1 MVRIA
6 IVEDNAACV
15 GQLQDYLRRYQQEYG
30 EYFDV
35 KVFQDGE
42 QLVFDYRPEY
52 DILLMD
58 IEMPHMDGITAAR
71 AVREQDPEVLIL
83 FITNMAQ
90 YAIDGYSVRARSYL
104 LKPVNYY
111 AFALELKDAITTL
124 QKPRQDSIILNIED
138 TMTRVPVGQILYL
151 ESQGH
156 NMLIHMPK
164 QVVRTRITMKEME
177 QTLEPYFFARCSVS
191 YLVNLA
197 HVTSVS
203 GANAIVAGDTL
214 PISRQKR
221 REFLSAL
228 TGYIGGIRA

>member
-1 MVRIA
+1 MVRLA

-15 GQLQDYLRRYQQEYG
+15 EQLQDYLRRYQQEYG
-30 EYFDV
+30 AYFDV
-35 KVFQDGE
+35 KVFRDGE

-58 IEMPHMDGITAAR
+58 VEMPRMDGISAAR
-71 AVREQDPEVLIL
+71 AVRKQDPEVLIL

-111 AFALELKDAITTL
+111 AFSLELKDAIAAL

-138 TMTRVPVGQILYL
+138 TMTRLPIGQILYL

-156 NMLIHMPK
+156 TMLFHTPK
-164 QVVRTRITMKEME
+164 QVIRTRVTMKEME
-177 QTLEPYFFARCSVS
+177 QTLAPYFFARCSVS

-203 GANAIVAGDTL
+203 GTNAMVAGDAL

-228 TGYIGGIRA
+228 TGYIGGMRA